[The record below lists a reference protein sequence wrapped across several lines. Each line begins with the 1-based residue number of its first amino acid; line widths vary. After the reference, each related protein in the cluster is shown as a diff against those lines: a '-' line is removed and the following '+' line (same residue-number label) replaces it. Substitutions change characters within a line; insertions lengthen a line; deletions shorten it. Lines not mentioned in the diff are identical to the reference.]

1 MILTGF
7 SALNKLLGKEV
18 YVSQDQLGGPQIML
32 PNGVAHQL
40 ASDDQDGV
48 EKILR
53 WLSYVPYSAA
63 SQASFAPSS
72 DPVERPITFL
82 PTKTPYDPR
91 HMLAG
96 APDPADGS
104 IWQSGFFDKGSF
116 TEYLADWGK
125 SVVVGR
131 ARLGGVPM
139 GVIAVET
146 RLVEQRIPADPAN
159 PASRE
164 TVLAQAGQVW
174 YPDSA
179 FKTAQ
184 AIQDF
189 NAAENLPLMIFA
201 NWRGFSGG
209 TRDMFGEVLKFG
221 AQIVDNLRTY
231 KHPVFVYIPPNGE
244 LRGGAWVVV
253 DPTINEEM
261 MEMYVDTDARGG
273 ILEPPGI
280 CDVKFRAPDIIK
292 TMHRLDTTLI
302 TLDAELAAALESLV
316 AEDEVASIKAA
327 ISKRETQLMPLY
339 VQISHEFADL
349 HDRPGRMKA
358 KGVIRD
364 IVPWERAREYFFYRV
379 RRRLLQDAMVSQ
391 LKAADE
397 ALTHTDCLNLLRKWM
412 GEKASWEDDRTVISL
427 FESQGAEIDGKLGE
441 VRLESVKKTV
451 ASLLSNLTD
460 AQKSAVIDSL

>member
-18 YVSQDQLGGPQIML
+18 YVSQAQLGGPQIML

-40 ASDDQDGV
+40 AADDQDGV

-53 WLSYVPYSAA
+53 WLSYVPKTASEQVAIAA
-63 SQASFAPSS
+63 AS
-72 DPVERPITFL
+72 DPVDRAIAYKP
-82 PTKTPYDPR
+82 PNTPYDPR

-96 APDPADGS
+96 ATSADGTFEA
-104 IWQSGFFDKGSF
+104 GFFDTGSF

-131 ARLGGVPM
+131 ARLGGIPM

-146 RLVEQRIPADPAN
+146 RLVEQIIPADPAN
-159 PASRE
+159 PVSRQAI
-164 TVLAQAGQVW
+164 LAQAGQVW

-179 FKTAQ
+179 YKTAQ
-184 AIQDF
+184 AIADF

-231 KHPVFVYIPPNGE
+231 KHPVFAYIPPNGE
-244 LRGGAWVVV
+244 LRGGAWVVI

-261 MEMYVDTDARGG
+261 MEMYVDCDARGG

-280 CDVKFRAPDIIK
+280 CDVKFRAPDLVK
-292 TMHRLDTTLI
+292 TMHRLDSKLLE
-302 TLDAELAAALESLV
+302 LDAELVSAEEAMV
-316 AEDEVASIKAA
+316 ADDEVATIRTA
-327 ISKRETQLMPLY
+327 ITKREQQLMPLY

-364 IVPWERAREYFFYRV
+364 IVPWERAREYFFWRV
-379 RRRLLQDAMVSQ
+379 RRRLMQDAMVSE
-391 LKAADE
+391 LKAADSTLSH
-397 ALTHTDCLNLLRKWM
+397 ADCLTMLNGWM
-412 GEKASWEDDRTVISL
+412 SGKASWEDDKAVITF
-427 FESQGAEIDGKLGE
+427 FESEGAMIDDKLGE
-441 VRLESVKKTV
+441 VRKESVKSTIANLL
-451 ASLLSNLTD
+451 ASLPAGDKD
-460 AQKSAVIDSL
+460 AILKAL